1 MVEQHPFH
9 TACAKSY
16 RLPVIFSFSGECA
29 CSLLVS
35 KQYSSGGICSREL
48 ISPPN
53 KHLCICLCVCV
64 CLCACLKVELEDE
77 NIHRQ
82 AREKLSRIY
91 VFVTKDSMRNK
102 VGSTKT
108 WCRVHREC
116 VQILFS

>member
-1 MVEQHPFH
+1 VWLNACMHLHSH
-9 TACAKSY
+9 TGLY
-16 RLPVIFSFSGECA
+16 IFGDMTSHMISR
-29 CSLLVS
+29 
-35 KQYSSGGICSREL
+35 GIYY
-48 ISPPN
+48 I
-53 KHLCICLCVCV
+53 CIWMYIYVCVCVCV